1 MLWVVQVALWV
12 HEWGRGWV
20 RGVGLVVRA
29 CVDRVGRLVALAL
42 GVAQHVLLHVLGG
55 ARGRGYTGLH
65 TAHQLLLIL
74 G

>member
-1 MLWVVQVALWV
+1 MLRVVHVALWV

-20 RGVGLVVRA
+20 GGVVLVVGAR
-29 CVDRVGRLVALAL
+29 VDGVGRLVALAL
-42 GVAQHVLLHVLGG
+42 GGAQHVLLHVLGG
-55 ARGRGYTGLH
+55 ARSRGRGGLH